1 MKMNKIV
8 SLILALALV
17 IGVMTGCGTASSPAS
32 ETDSNSTQSVASV
45 AEENVVHATLT
56 VTGADGAAKDF
67 ALECKEG
74 TTLAMAML
82 DAGLV
87 SEAEA
92 KAGFITIIDG
102 EEAKW
107 DPDQAFWKLLD
118 SEGNMTEIGAG
129 EIVLNEGDSYSF
141 TYTVG

>member
-1 MKMNKIV
+1 MKMHKIL
-8 SLILALALV
+8 SLMLALV
-17 IGVMTGCGTASSPAS
+17 MVCSVMAGCGEATSTAPES
-32 ETDSNSTQSVASV
+32 ESGAAQNTVD
-45 AEENVVHATLT
+45 EKVVHATLT
-56 VTGADGAAKDF
+56 VTGADGMEKEF
-67 ALECKEG
+67 ALESKEG

-107 DPDQAFWKLLD
+107 DPDKAFWKLLD
-118 SEGNMTEIGAG
+118 GSGNMTQVGAG
-129 EIVLNEGDSYSF
+129 DIVLKENDSYSF
-141 TYTVG
+141 VYTAE